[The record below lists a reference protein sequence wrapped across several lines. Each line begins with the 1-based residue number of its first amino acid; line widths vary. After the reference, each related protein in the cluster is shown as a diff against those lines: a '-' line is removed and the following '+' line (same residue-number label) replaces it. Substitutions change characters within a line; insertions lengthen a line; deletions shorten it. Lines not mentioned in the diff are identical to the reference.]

1 MPSELEKFQEDL
13 LKSVKQ
19 MRRGQAARVT
29 KVSLPAAA
37 EARAKTGLSQQDFAD
52 LLGVSARTLQDWE
65 QGRREPT
72 GAAKTLLRV
81 AASHPKILLSLPR

>member
-1 MPSELEKFQEDL
+1 MRSEVQKFQADL
-13 LKSVKQ
+13 LASVKQ

-29 KVSLPAAA
+29 KIKLPAAA
-37 EARAKTGLSQQDFAD
+37 EARASVGLSQQEFAH

-72 GAAKTLLRV
+72 GAARTLLKV
-81 AASHPKILLSLPR
+81 AVKHPKLLRELQT

>member
-1 MPSELEKFQEDL
+1 MVSDIEKFQKDL
-13 LKSVKQ
+13 LESVKQ

-29 KVSLPAAA
+29 KVKLPAAA
-37 EARAKTGLSQQDFAD
+37 EARASIGMSQQEFAQ

-72 GAAKTLLRV
+72 GAARMLLKV
-81 AASHPKILLSLPR
+81 AVKHPKVLRGLQT

>member
-1 MPSELEKFQEDL
+1 MPSELEKFQADL
-13 LKSVKQ
+13 IQSVKQ

-29 KVSLPAAA
+29 RVTLPAAA

>member
-1 MPSELEKFQEDL
+1 MPSEMKKFQTDL
-13 LKSVKQ
+13 LESVRQ

-29 KVSLPAAA
+29 KVKLPDAAQ
-37 EARAKTGLSQQDFAD
+37 ARAKVGLSQQDFAA

-72 GAAKTLLRV
+72 GAARTLLRLV
-81 AASHPKILLSLPR
+81 VKNPKALLALNA

>member
-1 MPSELEKFQEDL
+1 MPSEVEKFQKDL
-13 LKSVKQ
+13 LESVKQ

-29 KVSLPAAA
+29 KVKLTAAA
-37 EARAKTGLSQQDFAD
+37 EARASIGMSQQAFAE

-72 GAAKTLLRV
+72 GAARTLLKV
-81 AASHPKILLSLPR
+81 AVKHPKVLRGMHP

>member
-1 MPSELEKFQEDL
+1 MPSDIKKFQDDL
-13 LKSVKQ
+13 LESVRQ
-19 MRRGQAARVT
+19 MGRRQAARVT
-29 KVSLPAAA
+29 KVKLPDAAQ
-37 EARAKTGLSQQDFAD
+37 ARALVGLSQQEFAH

-81 AASHPKILLSLPR
+81 AVSHPEILLELQG